1 MRSRHRHVLASPTIT
16 SQVGASKVRVRTLL
30 LPTGGALPDE
40 AWRRWHRG
48 ILGLLALHVPG
59 VFLFALHQ
67 GDGWRHA
74 LMDVLPIAALAM
86 GAYLGTRH
94 RLRSTIC
101 ASLGLITAS
110 AVLVH
115 LSGGMIEAHFHFF
128 VMVGVI
134 ALYQDWRPFLAAIA
148 FVLLHHGIVGVLAP
162 QDVYNHAGAQQH
174 PWVWAGVHGGFI
186 LAMSVAGVANWKF
199 SERSQSQL
207 FRLAAIV
214 ESSADAIYGWATD
227 GTINSW
233 NRGAVELFGYS
244 HDEIIGQSFVVLVP
258 PLRRDES
265 RIQFEHI
272 RGGHGVE
279 PYDTQRLHK
288 DGTLIDVSVT
298 VSCVKDPLGEV
309 IGGGTIA
316 RDITT
321 RCRAEAALRAS
332 EAELKTT
339 FSLLAATLE
348 ATADGIFV
356 SNLAGEAVNF
366 NTHFADMWQL
376 PESMRGSPDTAEGM
390 AHAIR
395 LLADPDAFLVSTGE
409 VFAHPD
415 DDFHD
420 ILYFQDGLIYERSSR
435 PQRVDGV
442 VVGRVWNF
450 HDITERR
457 GLEAELAE
465 ARDEAL
471 ESSRLK
477 SDFLATMSHEIRTPM
492 NGVIGLTGLLLD
504 SPLTDTQRQYAE
516 GVRAS
521 GDALLAIIND
531 ILDFSKI
538 EAGKLE
544 LEMVDFDLAE
554 ALDDVAFLVAESARS
569 KSLELVAYCH
579 PGMPTMLRGDVGRL
593 RQILLNLVANAVK
606 FTAQGEVVLRASVGH
621 ADHAGNAEHV
631 VVRLEVLDT
640 GIGIAPGS
648 SEQLFN
654 PFSQADASTTRRYGG
669 TGLGLAICR
678 RLTEAMGGTL
688 GVDSDLGK
696 GSLFWLEL
704 PLARASDPSR
714 VPERSRRL
722 PPDLRVLVVDDNQ
735 TNRLVLGAQLL
746 AWDLTAVLVPDAYA
760 ALDLLQRAA
769 EDGRPYDIA
778 LVDMAMPGRDGMDL
792 ARIVKA
798 DPALR
803 SVRLLLLTSVSVGA
817 DEAARA
823 GFSVCLTKPARLSQL
838 YEALVRA
845 LAPSAPE
852 PAPRRAPQAE
862 ATPSPATRG
871 RLLIVEDNAINQAV
885 ARAMVGKLGYSCDV
899 AGNGIE
905 ALAAS
910 DRRHY
915 DAVLMD
921 CQMPEMDGFEATAE
935 IRRRE
940 ADNTPVPI
948 IAMTAGAR
956 AEDRERCLAA
966 GMDDFLSKPVKR
978 AELERMLTQ
987 WLPADP
993 AAVVD

>member
-1 MRSRHRHVLASPTIT
+1 MRSRHRHVLASPPTTT
-16 SQVGASKVRVRTLL
+16 SQVGASKVRVRRLL
-30 LPTGGALPDE
+30 STGGALPDE

-48 ILGLLALHVPG
+48 ILCLLALHVPG
-59 VFLFALHQ
+59 VLLLALHQ
-67 GDGWRHA
+67 GYGWRHA
-74 LMDVLPIAALAM
+74 LMEVLPIAALAM
-86 GAYLGTRH
+86 GASLGTRH

-214 ESSADAIYGWATD
+214 ESSADAIYGWAAD

-233 NRGAVELFGYS
+233 NRGAFELFGYS

-265 RIQFEHI
+265 RTQFEHI

-279 PYDTQRLHK
+279 PYDTQRLRK

-298 VSCVKDPLGEV
+298 VSCVRAPLGEV

-316 RDITT
+316 RDITA

-339 FSLLAATLE
+339 LSLLAATLE

-356 SNLAGEAVNF
+356 SNLAGEAVNS

-376 PESMRGSPDTAEGM
+376 PESMRGLPDMAAGM
-390 AHAIR
+390 AHAIQ
-395 LLADPDAFLVSTGE
+395 LLAEPDAFLVSTGE
-409 VFAHPD
+409 VFAHPN

-516 GVRAS
+516 GVRTS
-521 GDALLAIIND
+521 GESLLGIIND

-621 ADHAGNAEHV
+621 SSDTADHV
-631 VVRLEVLDT
+631 LVRLEVLDT
-640 GIGIAPGS
+640 GIGIAPDS
-648 SEQLFN
+648 SERLFD

-669 TGLGLAICR
+669 TGLGLAVCR
-678 RLTEAMGGTL
+678 RLAEAMGGTI
-688 GVDSDLGK
+688 GVDSELGK

-704 PLARASDPSR
+704 PLARASDPTR
-714 VPERSRRL
+714 VPEKSRRL
-722 PPDLRVLVVDDNQ
+722 PPDLRILIVDDNQ

-746 AWDLTAVLVPDAYA
+746 AWDLTADLVPDAYA
-760 ALDLLQRAA
+760 ALDLIQRAV
-769 EDGRPYDIA
+769 EEGRPYDIA

-823 GFSVCLTKPARLSQL
+823 GFSVCLNKPARLSQL

-845 LAPSAPE
+845 LAPPAPE
-852 PAPRRAPQAE
+852 PAPRSAPE
-862 ATPSPATRG
+862 AVPTTNSDTKG

-885 ARAMVGKLGYSCDV
+885 ARAMVGRLGYTCDV

-905 ALAAS
+905 ALAAA

-915 DAVLMD
+915 DLVLMD

-940 ADNTPVPI
+940 AGASPVPI
-948 IAMTAGAR
+948 IAMTAGAMV
-956 AEDRERCLAA
+956 EDRERCLAA
-966 GMDDFLSKPVKR
+966 GMDDYLSKPVKGV
-978 AELERMLTQ
+978 ELERMLTQ
-987 WLPADP
+987 WLPAEGRDP
-993 AAVVD
+993 QL